1 MNTFLA
7 PSTVRPRA
15 CAVEIAPDLDWLDR
29 VTGRAAVD
37 PTYREQL
44 LSRPAAALIGE
55 SLPVGLFVELG
66 KIRAR
71 DLSEYARLAIEIEA
85 AYRQILRAADLDEC
99 VDLAVSTGAGLVG
112 AAA

>member
-1 MNTFLA
+1 MSTFLA
-7 PSTVRPRA
+7 PSTVRQRA

-37 PTYREQL
+37 PTFREQL
-44 LSRPAAALIGE
+44 LNRPAAALMGE
-55 SLPVGLFVELG
+55 ALPVGLFVELG

-85 AYRQILRAADLDEC
+85 AYRQLLQAADLKQP
-99 VDLAVSTGAGLVG
+99 VSRPAPGGAAPVG